1 MKQLSVISLRLLLCV
16 FLFTGSLTVSGFAQ
30 GSAQP
35 AQAQPAQAKPAQP
48 QPALAQTEQKTPEP
62 APTPAAPEAVVQ
74 AAPQNNVVTQQKAI
88 VEDLRAQIEEI
99 SKTLNKSKNNDEALV
114 NVKVRIDG
122 ILKKLLD
129 AGLAFRPRLSE
140 INSRLEQIGPAPAEG
155 KPAESEI
162 VATER
167 ARLTAEKAEINTVL
181 GFTEDASVQ
190 ASQLVEQI
198 GTMRRQLFTQT
209 LSQRTDINLALVT
222 DVVNAAGYETK
233 TFFYLLKSWWDFT
246 LFPKLWTLIGV
257 IAVAVLPALLIH
269 FSARHWLADLYERDP
284 HEEKPSY
291 LSRLS
296 VAFWSTVIPSVAIVV
311 FLALVYFLFQHF
323 NLLRPDVAQLLA
335 ALFTLICVVMFIFRL
350 ACGVLSPDMPNWRLL
365 PIAPRP
371 ARILIWLLT
380 AAAITQSLEYFL
392 EILNNV
398 MSSPLSLTVAKSIIG
413 TVMVGALM
421 LAIAF
426 LKPMQDSNTGKA
438 RSWPRLAKIILILLG
453 LMPILAAVFGYIGF
467 ARFVAQQIVVTGAF
481 LVTMYLGFL
490 TARAIT
496 HEKAF
501 ANTIVGRSLRDRFN
515 ATEATLDQLGLVAG
529 IVINLIVLLI
539 GVPLVLMQFGFQW
552 AELHSAFV
560 QIMTGFQ
567 VGNFSVSLVSILA
580 GVLLFVLGYFLTRLF
595 QNWLDG
601 SVMARG
607 RVDPGVRNSIKT
619 VVGYVGL
626 ALAALVGVSAAG
638 FNLSSLALVAGGL
651 SLGIGFG
658 LQNIVSNFVSG
669 LILLAERPV
678 KVGDWVQTG
687 TVSGFVK
694 KISVRATEVETFQR
708 ETIIV
713 PNSTL
718 INDNVGNWTHR
729 NKLGR
734 SDMQILIGYRTD
746 VRKIQA
752 MLLGIAKEIPL
763 VLKNPEPMVFL
774 INMTEL
780 VSSNMMMRFEVRI
793 FLADITTALGV
804 RNELQFTIVERF
816 AAAGISVMPLPSP
829 IAYPEPHVNSEETDE
844 A

>member
-1 MKQLSVISLRLLLCV
+1 MAGNGWGTAHAQSVSLNLA
-16 FLFTGSLTVSGFAQ
+16 AQ
-30 GSAQP
+30 
-35 AQAQPAQAKPAQP
+35 
-48 QPALAQTEQKTPEP
+48 QKT
-62 APTPAAPEAVVQ
+62 
-74 AAPQNNVVTQQKAI
+74 I
-88 VEDLRAQIEEI
+88 VEDLRKQIDEVA
-99 SKTLNKSKNNDEALV
+99 KTLDNSKSNDETLANTKIKLE
-114 NVKVRIDG
+114 G
-122 ILKKLLD
+122 LSKKLLD

-140 INSRLEQIGPAPAEG
+140 INSRLEQMGPPPAEG

-167 ARLTAEKAEINTVL
+167 ARLTAEKAEINTVI

-190 ASQLVEQI
+190 ANQLIEKI
-198 GTMRRQLFTQT
+198 GSMRRDLFTQT
-209 LSQRTDINLALVT
+209 LSQRVDINTALVT
-222 DVVNAAGYETK
+222 EVINAAGNEVR
-233 TFFYLLKSWWDFT
+233 TFYYLLKSWWDFT
-246 LFPKLWTLIGV
+246 LYPRLWTFLGVLAISIIPVLI
-257 IAVAVLPALLIH
+257 IH
-269 FSARHWLADLYERDP
+269 FSARHWLAELYERDP
-284 HEEKPSY
+284 LVEKPSY

-296 VAFWSTVIPSVAIVV
+296 VAFWSTVIPSAGTVV
-311 FLALVYFLFQHF
+311 FMALVYLLLQHF
-323 NLLRPDVAQLLA
+323 SLLRPDIAQLLA
-335 ALFTLICVVMFIFRL
+335 ALFAVIYIVLFIYRL
-350 ACGVLSPDMPNWRLL
+350 AYGVLSPDIPNWRLL
-365 PIAPRP
+365 PIAPKSG
-371 ARILIWLLT
+371 RILIWLLT
-380 AAAITQSLEYFL
+380 AAAATQGTEYFL
-392 EILNNV
+392 EILNAIL
-398 MSSPLSLTVAKSIIG
+398 SSPLSLTVAKSVIG
-413 TVMVGALM
+413 TAMVGALL

-426 LKPMQDSNTGKA
+426 LKPIQNPRTGEL
-438 RSWPRLAKIILILLG
+438 RQWPKLIKIILILLG
-453 LMPILAAVFGYIGF
+453 LVPILAAVFGYIGL

-481 LVTMYLGFL
+481 IVTMYLGFL

-501 ANTIVGRSLRDRFN
+501 ANTSLGRKLRDKFN

-529 IVINLIVLLI
+529 IFINLIVLLI

-552 AELHSAFV
+552 SEMRTTFIR
-560 QIMTGFQ
+560 IMTGFQ
-567 VGNFSVSLVSILA
+567 IGNFSISLLSILT
-580 GVLLFVLGYFLTRLF
+580 GIVLFIMGYFLTRLF

-607 RVDPGVRNSIKT
+607 RIDPGVRNSIKT
-619 VVGYVGL
+619 VVGYVGMALSGLL
-626 ALAALVGVSAAG
+626 AISAAG
-638 FNLSSLALVAGGL
+638 INLSSLALVAGGL

-669 LILLAERPV
+669 LILLAERPL

-734 SDMQILIGYRTD
+734 SDLQILIGYRSD

-752 MLLGIAKEIPL
+752 MLFEIAKETPL

-780 VSSNMMMRFEVRI
+780 VSSNMMMRFEIRI
-793 FLADITTALGV
+793 FLADITNALGV

-816 AAAGISVMPLPSP
+816 AAEGISVMPLPSTV
-829 IAYPEPHVNSEETDE
+829 IYPEPHVNSEE
-844 A
+844 AFSS

>member
-1 MKQLSVISLRLLLCV
+1 MNQKQQFIERQILKNLSVISLRFVLCALLL
-16 FLFTGSLTVSGFAQ
+16 LGGLTAGDIAGGGRIS
-30 GSAQP
+30 
-35 AQAQPAQAKPAQP
+35 AQAQSMPQNVAAQ
-48 QPALAQTEQKTPEP
+48 QKT
-62 APTPAAPEAVVQ
+62 
-74 AAPQNNVVTQQKAI
+74 I
-88 VEDLRAQIEEI
+88 VEDLRRQIEDI
-99 SKTLNKSKNNDEALV
+99 GKALDKSKNNDETLA
-114 NVKVRIDG
+114 NIKVKLEG
-122 ILKKLLD
+122 ISKKLLD

-140 INSRLEQIGPAPAEG
+140 INSRLDQMGPPPAEG

-167 ARLTAEKAEINTVL
+167 ARLTAEKAEINTVI

-190 ASQLVEQI
+190 ASQLIEKI
-198 GTMRRQLFTQT
+198 GSMRRDLFTQT
-209 LSQRTDINLALVT
+209 LSQRVDINTELVT
-222 DVVNAAGYETK
+222 EVVNAAGYETK

-246 LFPKLWTLIGV
+246 LYPRLWTLLGV
-257 IAVAVLPALLIH
+257 LAISVIPALLIH
-269 FSARHWLADLYERDP
+269 LSARRWLADLYERDP
-284 HEEKPSY
+284 LDEKPSY

-296 VAFWSTVIPSVAIVV
+296 VAFWSTVIPSVAVVV
-311 FLALVYFLFQHF
+311 FLGLVYLLFQRF
-323 NLLRPDVAQLLA
+323 NLLRPDIAQLLA
-335 ALFTLICVVMFIFRL
+335 ALFTLLFIVLFIYRL

-365 PIAPRP
+365 PVAPKP
-371 ARILIWLLT
+371 AQILIWLLT
-380 AAAITQSLEYFL
+380 AAAITQSIEYFL
-392 EILNNV
+392 EILNGV
-398 MSSPLSLTVAKSIIG
+398 MSSPLSLTVAKSVIG
-413 TVMVGALM
+413 TAMVGALL

-426 LKPMQDSNTGKA
+426 LKPIQNPKTGEL
-438 RSWPRLAKIILILLG
+438 RSWPRLTKIILILLG

-467 ARFVAQQIVVTGAF
+467 ARFIAQQIVVTGAF
-481 LVTMYLGFL
+481 IVTMYLGFL

-501 ANTIVGRSLRDRFN
+501 ANTSLGRKLRDKFN
-515 ATEATLDQLGLVAG
+515 ANEATLDQLGLVAG

-552 AELHSAFV
+552 SEMSTLFIR
-560 QIMTGFQ
+560 IMTGFQ
-567 VGNFSVSLVSILA
+567 IGSFSISLISILT
-580 GVLLFVLGYFLTRLF
+580 GILLFVMGYFLTRLF

-607 RVDPGVRNSIKT
+607 RVDAGVRNSIKT
-619 VVGYVGL
+619 VIGYVGL
-626 ALAALVGVSAAG
+626 ALSALLAISAAG
-638 FNLSSLALVAGGL
+638 IDLSSFALVAGGL

-669 LILLAERPV
+669 LILLAERPL

-746 VRKIQA
+746 VRRIQA
-752 MLLGIAKEIPL
+752 MLFEIARETPL

-780 VSSNMMMRFEVRI
+780 VSSNMMMRFEIRI
-793 FLADITTALGV
+793 FLADITSALGV

-816 AAAGISVMPLPSP
+816 AAEGISVMPLPSP
-829 IAYPEPHVNSEETDE
+829 IPLPELHVNSEENP
-844 A
+844 AG

>member
-1 MKQLSVISLRLLLCV
+1 MKNLSVISLRFVLCALLL
-16 FLFTGSLTVSGFAQ
+16 LGGLTAGDIAGGGRIS
-30 GSAQP
+30 
-35 AQAQPAQAKPAQP
+35 AQAQSMPQNVAAQ
-48 QPALAQTEQKTPEP
+48 QKT
-62 APTPAAPEAVVQ
+62 
-74 AAPQNNVVTQQKAI
+74 I
-88 VEDLRAQIEEI
+88 VEDLRRQIEDI
-99 SKTLNKSKNNDEALV
+99 GKALDKSKNNDETLA
-114 NVKVRIDG
+114 NIKVKLEG
-122 ILKKLLD
+122 ISKKLLD

-140 INSRLEQIGPAPAEG
+140 INSRLDQMGPPPAEG

-167 ARLTAEKAEINTVL
+167 ARLTAEKAEINTVI

-190 ASQLVEQI
+190 ASQLIEKI
-198 GTMRRQLFTQT
+198 GSMRRDLFTQT
-209 LSQRTDINLALVT
+209 LSQRVDINTELVT
-222 DVVNAAGYETK
+222 EVVNAAGYETK

-246 LFPKLWTLIGV
+246 LYPRLWTLLGV
-257 IAVAVLPALLIH
+257 LAISVIPALLIH
-269 FSARHWLADLYERDP
+269 LSARRWLADLYERDP
-284 HEEKPSY
+284 LDEKPSY

-296 VAFWSTVIPSVAIVV
+296 VAFWSTVIPSVAVVV
-311 FLALVYFLFQHF
+311 FLGLVYLLFQRF
-323 NLLRPDVAQLLA
+323 NLLRPDIAQLLA
-335 ALFTLICVVMFIFRL
+335 ALFTLLFIVLFIYRL

-365 PIAPRP
+365 PVAPKP
-371 ARILIWLLT
+371 AQILIWLLT
-380 AAAITQSLEYFL
+380 AAAITQSIEYFL
-392 EILNNV
+392 EILNGV
-398 MSSPLSLTVAKSIIG
+398 MSSPLSLTVAKSVIG
-413 TVMVGALM
+413 TAMVGALL

-426 LKPMQDSNTGKA
+426 LKPIQNPKTGEL
-438 RSWPRLAKIILILLG
+438 RSWPRLTKIILILLG

-467 ARFVAQQIVVTGAF
+467 ARFIAQQIVVTGAF
-481 LVTMYLGFL
+481 IVTMYLGFL

-501 ANTIVGRSLRDRFN
+501 ANTSLGRKLRDKFN
-515 ATEATLDQLGLVAG
+515 ANEATLDQLGLVAG

-552 AELHSAFV
+552 SEMSTLFIR
-560 QIMTGFQ
+560 IMTGFQ
-567 VGNFSVSLVSILA
+567 IGSFSISLISILT
-580 GVLLFVLGYFLTRLF
+580 GILLFVMGYFLTRLF

-607 RVDPGVRNSIKT
+607 RVDAGVRNSIKT
-619 VVGYVGL
+619 VIGYVGL
-626 ALAALVGVSAAG
+626 ALSALLAISAAG
-638 FNLSSLALVAGGL
+638 IDLSSFALVAGGL

-669 LILLAERPV
+669 LILLAERPL

-746 VRKIQA
+746 VRRIQA
-752 MLLGIAKEIPL
+752 MLFEIARETPL

-780 VSSNMMMRFEVRI
+780 VSSNMMMRFEIRI
-793 FLADITTALGV
+793 FLADITSALGV

-816 AAAGISVMPLPSP
+816 AAEGISVMPLPSP
-829 IAYPEPHVNSEETDE
+829 IPLPELHVNSEENP
-844 A
+844 AG

>member
-1 MKQLSVISLRLLLCV
+1 MNHKQQFIERQILKKLSAFSLRFVLSLFLLFAGLTAGEIAD
-16 FLFTGSLTVSGFAQ
+16 TGWMS
-30 GSAQP
+30 
-35 AQAQPAQAKPAQP
+35 AQAQTMPESVEAPATLK
-48 QPALAQTEQKTPEP
+48 
-62 APTPAAPEAVVQ
+62 APEAPQNAVVQ
-74 AAPQNNVVTQQKAI
+74 PNLVTQQKAV
-88 VEDLRAQIEEI
+88 VEDLRKQIEDI
-99 SKTLNKSKNNDEALV
+99 AKSLDKSKNNDETLA
-114 NVKVRIDG
+114 NIKVKLEAIS
-122 ILKKLLD
+122 KKLLD
-129 AGLAFRPRLSE
+129 AGIAFRPRLSE
-140 INSRLEQIGPAPAEG
+140 INSRLDQIGPPPAEG
-155 KPAESEI
+155 KPAEAEI

-167 ARLTAEKAEINTVL
+167 ARLAAEKAEINTVL

-190 ASQLVEQI
+190 TSQIIEKI
-198 GTMRRQLFTQT
+198 GTMRRDLFTQT
-209 LSQRTDINLALVT
+209 LSQRVDINTALVT
-222 DVVNAAGYETK
+222 EVINAAGYETK
-233 TFFYLLKSWWDFT
+233 TFYYLLKSWWDFT
-246 LFPKLWTLIGV
+246 LYPNLWTLLGV
-257 IAVAVLPALLIH
+257 IAVSVIPALLIH
-269 FSARHWLADLYERDP
+269 LGARRWLAELYERDP
-284 HEEKPSY
+284 LEEKPSY

-296 VAFWSTVIPSVAIVV
+296 VAFWSTVIPSLAIVV
-311 FLALVYFLFQHF
+311 FLALVYVLFERF
-323 NLLRPDVAQLLA
+323 DLLRPDVAKLLA
-335 ALFTLICVVMFIFRL
+335 ALFTLFCVVLFIYRL
-350 ACGVLSPDMPNWRLL
+350 ACGVLSPDMPSWRLL
-365 PIAPRP
+365 PIAPKP

-380 AAAITQSLEYFL
+380 AAAITQSIEYFL
-392 EILNNV
+392 EILNGV
-398 MSSPLSLTVAKSIIG
+398 MSSPLSLTVAKSVIG
-413 TVMVGALM
+413 TATVGALL

-426 LKPMQDSNTGKA
+426 LRPIQNPRTGELRA
-438 RSWPRLAKIILILLG
+438 WPNLTKIILIVLG
-453 LMPILAAVFGYIGF
+453 LVPILAAIFGYIGL

-481 LVTMYLGFL
+481 IVTMYLGFL

-501 ANTIVGRSLRDRFN
+501 ANTSLGRKLRDKFN
-515 ATEATLDQLGLVAG
+515 ATEATLDQLGLAAG
-529 IVINLIVLLI
+529 IFINLIVLFI

-552 AELHSAFV
+552 SEMRTTFV
-560 QIMTGFQ
+560 RIMTGFQ
-567 VGNFSVSLVSILA
+567 IGTFSISLLSIIT
-580 GVLLFVLGYFLTRLF
+580 GILLFIFGYFLTRLF

-607 RVDPGVRNSIKT
+607 RIDPGVRNSIKT

-626 ALAALVGVSAAG
+626 ALSGLLGISAAG
-638 FNLSSLALVAGGL
+638 INLSSLALVAGGL

-669 LILLAERPV
+669 LILLAERPL

-734 SDMQILIGYRTD
+734 SDLQILIGYRTD

-752 MLLGIAKEIPL
+752 MLFEIAKETPL

-780 VSSNMMMRFEVRI
+780 VSSNMMMRFEIRI
-793 FLADITTALGV
+793 FLADITSALGV

-816 AAAGISVMPLPSP
+816 AEEGISVMPLPSP
-829 IAYPEPHVNSEETDE
+829 ILYPEPHVNSEEVAE
-844 A
+844 G

>member
-1 MKQLSVISLRLLLCV
+1 MKKLSVISLRLFLCI
-16 FLFTGSLTVSGFAQ
+16 FLFAASLTTGSFALET
-30 GSAQP
+30 A
-35 AQAQPAQAKPAQP
+35 APAQP
-48 QPALAQTEQKTPEP
+48 QGQAETTPQTEPLPLPET
-62 APTPAAPEAVVQ
+62 AIQAV
-74 AAPQNNVVTQQKAI
+74 PQNNVVTQQKAV
-88 VEDLRAQIEEI
+88 VEDLRAQIEDI
-99 SKTLNKSKNNDEALV
+99 AKSLNKSKNNDEALA
-114 NVKVRIDG
+114 NIKVKIDG

-167 ARLTAEKAEINTVL
+167 ARLAAEKAEINTVL

-190 ASQLVEQI
+190 ASQLVDQI
-198 GTMRRQLFTQT
+198 GTMRRELFTQT
-209 LSQRTDINLALVT
+209 LSQRTDINIELVT

-246 LFPKLWTLIGV
+246 LYPKLWTLLGV
-257 IAVAVLPALLIH
+257 IAISVLPALVIH
-269 FSARHWLADLYERDP
+269 FSAQRWLADLYERDP
-284 HEEKPSY
+284 LEEKPSY
-291 LSRLS
+291 LGRLS
-296 VAFWSTVIPSVAIVV
+296 VAFWSTVIPSVAVVV

-335 ALFTLICVVMFIFRL
+335 ALFTLICVVLFIFRL

-371 ARILIWLLT
+371 ARLLIWLLT
-380 AAAITQSLEYFL
+380 AAAITQSIEYFL

-398 MSSPLSLTVAKSIIG
+398 MSSPLSLTVAKSVIG

-426 LKPMQDSNTGKA
+426 LKPMQDIKTGKP
-438 RSWPRLAKIILILLG
+438 RSWPRLAKIILVLLG
-453 LMPILAAVFGYIGF
+453 LMPIIAAVFGYIGF

-501 ANTIVGRSLRDRFN
+501 ANTTVGRSLRDRFN

-529 IVINLIVLLI
+529 ILINLVVLLI

-552 AELHSAFV
+552 TEIRSAFV

-567 VGNFSVSLVSILA
+567 VGNFSVSLISILA
-580 GVLLFVLGYFLTRLF
+580 GILLFVLGYFLTRLF

-607 RVDPGVRNSIKT
+607 RVDSGVRNSIKT

-752 MLLGIAKEIPL
+752 MLLEIAKEIPL

-804 RNELQFTIVERF
+804 RNELQFSIVERF

-829 IAYPEPHVNSEETDE
+829 FPLPEPHVNSEENDE